1 MEEITKKVKI
11 PEVITV
17 KEFAERADI
26 SVASLITQLMKNGV
40 LATLNETIDYDTAS
54 IVGDDLGIEVEKEI
68 EEAVAKSTEKVS
80 KEAKKNL
87 VFRPPV
93 VTIMGHVDHGKTTL
107 LDRIRGAYVVQSE
120 SGGIT
125 QHISAYQVEIHPED
139 ESESRGGKADR
150 EIPRQTRD
158 NFAYKNRKIT
168 FIDTPG
174 HAAFSAIR
182 GHGAAITDIVVL
194 IVAANDGVKPQ
205 TKEVIEQAKLNNVP
219 IIVAINKVDLPD
231 ADIIKTKQQLSDLGL
246 AAEDW
251 GGKTVTVMISAKT
264 GAGIDDLL
272 EMILLQAEMMDLK
285 ADNKSKAVGVV
296 IESHMQ
302 KGAGPMAVVLIEN
315 GVLKKGESISI
326 GSTYG
331 KVRILEDFRG
341 NKIEEATPSMPV
353 RIAGLH
359 DLPDFGD
366 KLLAFDDDRDAKTN
380 SYKCERI
387 GTRIRVAT
395 AQKTN
400 ESEETTDINLIIKC
414 DVGGSL
420 EAVRKS
426 IEEIDSDLI
435 HIRIVSEGVGAIS
448 ESDTSL
454 AEATKALVVGFRVQ
468 ILGAAKKIAEKAGIK
483 IKVFD
488 VIYHLIDY
496 VKEQISE
503 ILPPEIIEEE
513 LGTGEVLAIFRD
525 DKKGFVAGGRI
536 NSGKISN
543 GDEIKFYQGD
553 SKEIS
558 EKYRAKVLSLRKEK
572 SEAKECEAGSEC
584 GFGLPLNAK
593 IAVGDNFIVFKT
605 IEKKRVI
612 E

>member
-1 MEEITKKVKI
+1 MIDNTKKVQI
-11 PEVITV
+11 PEVVTV

-26 SVASLITQLMKNGV
+26 SVSSLITQLMKNGV

-54 IVGDDLGIEVEKEI
+54 IVGDDLGIEVEKES
-68 EEAVAKSTEKVS
+68 EESIAKSTEKSSEVT
-80 KEAKKNL
+80 KKNL

-107 LDRIRGAYVVQSE
+107 LDKIRGAYVAQSE

-139 ESESRGGKADR
+139 ESKSRGGIANR
-150 EIPRQTRD
+150 EIPRQARD
-158 NFAYKNRKIT
+158 NFAENNRKIT

-219 IIVAINKVDLPD
+219 IIVAINKIDLPD
-231 ADIIKTKQQLSDLGL
+231 ADIIKTKQQLSDCGL
-246 AAEDW
+246 SAEDW
-251 GGKTVTVMISAKT
+251 GGKIVTVLISAKT
-264 GAGIDDLL
+264 GEGVDDLL

-315 GVLKKGESISI
+315 GILKKGESISI
-326 GSTYG
+326 GSTFG
-331 KVRILEDFRG
+331 KARILEDFTG
-341 NKIEEATPSMPV
+341 KKIEEALPSMPV

-359 DLPDFGD
+359 GLPDFGD
-366 KLLAFDDDRDAKTN
+366 KLLAFDVDKEAKTN
-380 SYKCERI
+380 SQKYERTA
-387 GTRIRVAT
+387 TRIRVAT
-395 AQKTN
+395 AQKTVEN
-400 ESEETTDINLIIKC
+400 KEMTEINLIIKC
-414 DVGGSL
+414 DVSGSL

-426 IEEIDSDLI
+426 IEEIDSELI
-435 HIRIVSEGVGAIS
+435 HIKVVSEGVGAIS
-448 ESDTSL
+448 ESDASL
-454 AEATKALVVGFRVQ
+454 AEATNALIIGFRVQ
-468 ILGAAKKIAEKAGIK
+468 ILGAAQKMAEKALVK
-483 IKVFD
+483 VKVFD
-488 VIYHLIDY
+488 VIYHLVDY

-513 LGTGEVLAIFRD
+513 IGKGIVLAIFRD

-536 NSGKISN
+536 ESGKITVN
-543 GDEIKFYQGD
+543 DEIKFFQGN
-553 SKEIS
+553 SKESS
-558 EKYRAKVLSLRKEK
+558 EKFRAKVLSLRKEK
-572 SEAKECEAGSEC
+572 SEAKECEAGNEC
-584 GFGLPLNAK
+584 GFGLPVNAK
-593 IAVGDNFIVFKT
+593 VAVGDSFVIFKT
-605 IEKKRVI
+605 IKKKRII